1 MNAVRKL
8 LTVVV
13 LLVVAATASA
23 NMVVDDLISGPV
35 EFSTPSNTLGTWTG
49 SVAASTVWGG
59 VRDWS
64 VTVFQTAV
72 GGRARVYVDTGG
84 VGGLDNSSSVR
95 SDLTFEY
102 GSFTSAGP
110 QGADWQAISGLLVT
124 VMSLSETGSLYA
136 TIDAGGTV
144 YTSIANAQTV
154 DHTGDYIIPFGDFS
168 GGPMNL
174 AQVDGV
180 SYTFSGNVRGF
191 DVDFTFLGL
200 TPEPTTMVVLGA
212 GLLALARRRR
222 KKA

>member
-1 MNAVRKL
+1 MIGKRTAL
-8 LTVVV
+8 VV
-13 LLVVAATASA
+13 LLAVAASASA
-23 NMVVDDLISGPV
+23 NMVVDNLLSGPV

-64 VTVFQTAV
+64 VTVLQTAV

-95 SDLTFEY
+95 SELTFEY

-110 QGADWQAISGLLVT
+110 QGADWQAIYGLLVT

-144 YTSIANAQTV
+144 YTSIANAQTI
-154 DHTGDYIIPFGDFS
+154 DHTGDYIIPFGHFAPA
-168 GGPMNL
+168 GMNL

-180 SYTFSGNVRGF
+180 TYTFAGNVRGF
-191 DVDFTFLGL
+191 DVDFTFLGV
-200 TPEPTTMVVLGA
+200 TPEPTTLVVLGA